1 MLIQFNFK
9 NYKSFRDETTL
20 DLSATNITE
29 FSERVEKVNGEK
41 ILPVAAIYGA
51 NASGKS
57 NVYSAFAFMSKYVL
71 NSFNYGDDRKEYD
84 EVRPS
89 PFLFDSKSEA
99 EDTTFEVY
107 FTLPKDQSEYVYN
120 YGFCLGIEG
129 VTEEWLNYRV
139 ANSEKSK
146 TIFYRDKDT
155 LDLSGIS
162 KKSRDNIKIALE
174 QQVLV
179 ASLGAKLKINE
190 CKMVRDWFK
199 ENEFADFGNA
209 VSNFFLSRM
218 LPSGFVEDASVQD
231 DVVNFFSSF
240 DDQIKGFEVNKIPS
254 PDNDKAERYTIDALH
269 KKLNSEELA
278 KIPLSSESA
287 GTLKM
292 FAL

>member
-162 KKSRDNIKIALE
+162 KKRL
-174 QQVLV
+174 
-179 ASLGAKLKINE
+179 
-190 CKMVRDWFK
+190 
-199 ENEFADFGNA
+199 
-209 VSNFFLSRM
+209 
-218 LPSGFVEDASVQD
+218 
-231 DVVNFFSSF
+231 
-240 DDQIKGFEVNKIPS
+240 
-254 PDNDKAERYTIDALH
+254 
-269 KKLNSEELA
+269 
-278 KIPLSSESA
+278 
-287 GTLKM
+287 
-292 FAL
+292 